1 MIIYYIYEIQ
11 LRKDMFKMGKKKKK
25 KKNKIDDV
33 MFMAQTNDKQKLSKD
48 FRKALNEIESYR
60 IRLAEADKKAKIK
73 ERRKINKASSEFYTD
88 MESIKCRAKMAKEW
102 EKTGFLDRTIQ
113 LLEQTA
119 PIIKMVAKLI
129 MALVI
134 TFLSIDAVKNKI
146 KPETV
151 NKISKVFHLAM
162 SV

>member
-1 MIIYYIYEIQ
+1 
-11 LRKDMFKMGKKKKK
+11 MFKMGKKKKK

-33 MFMAQTNDKQKLSKD
+33 IIMAQSNDKQKLGKD

-88 MESIKCRAKMAKEW
+88 MESIKCRAKMATEW

-134 TFLSIDAVKNKI
+134 TFLSIDAVKSKI

>member
-1 MIIYYIYEIQ
+1 
-11 LRKDMFKMGKKKKK
+11 MGKKKKK
-25 KKNKIDDV
+25 NKHNNGLEETMLMMQMSDKK
-33 MFMAQTNDKQKLSKD
+33 KLGKD

-60 IRLAEADKKAKIK
+60 IRLAEADKRSSIK
-73 ERRKINKASSEFYTD
+73 ERRKINKASEEFYTD
-88 MESIKCRAKMAKEW
+88 MESIKCRAKMVKEW
-102 EKTGFLDRTIQ
+102 EKTGFLDRSMT

-129 MALVI
+129 VVLLIA
-134 TFLSIDAVKNKI
+134 FLSVDTVKNKI

-151 NKISKVFHLAM
+151 DKITKVFHLAM

>member
-1 MIIYYIYEIQ
+1 
-11 LRKDMFKMGKKKKK
+11 MGKKKKK
-25 KKNKIDDV
+25 KNKQKNKIDDV
-33 MFMAQTNDKQKLSKD
+33 MFMAQTHDKQKLGKD
-48 FRKALNEIESYR
+48 FRKALDEIESYR
-60 IRLAEADKKAKIK
+60 IRLAEADKKASIK
-73 ERRKINKASSEFYTD
+73 ERRKINKASAEFYTD

-102 EKTGFLDRTIQ
+102 EKTGFLDRSIK

-119 PIIKMVAKLI
+119 PIIKLIAKLI
-129 MALVI
+129 MAFVI
-134 TFLSIDAVKNKI
+134 TFLSIDAVKSRI

>member
-1 MIIYYIYEIQ
+1 M
-11 LRKDMFKMGKKKKK
+11 MKMGKKKKK
-25 KKNKIDDV
+25 KNKQKNKIDDV
-33 MFMAQTNDKQKLSKD
+33 MFMAQTHDKQKLGKD
-48 FRKALNEIESYR
+48 FRKALDEIESYR
-60 IRLAEADKKAKIK
+60 IRLAEADKKASIK
-73 ERRKINKASSEFYTD
+73 ERRKINKASAEFYTD

-102 EKTGFLDRTIQ
+102 EKTGFLDRSIK

-119 PIIKMVAKLI
+119 PIIKLIAKLI

-134 TFLSIDAVKNKI
+134 TFLSIDAVKSRI